1 MKKSLLLLVTLF
13 TALFAGA
20 ETIDNKTATWTAAA
34 NGTLTL
40 TSGTYTLTASKAEG
54 KTVPM
59 HHKDGDIRVYAK
71 GILTV
76 TTTGANMKSI
86 VFNIAKTGIYVQADM
101 SASTGTV
108 TVDTTAMT
116 VTWTGDANNVILTV
130 GKKATYGREKNKN
143 GQFRF
148 IKAEITANGT
158 SSSGETG
165 GTQTATEMTIA
176 SLNALTADQAN
187 VRLKFTNAKVLGSHT
202 TKKGAKSIYVREG
215 DKAIILFNTGLELND
230 NAVLNGY
237 VDVDFKV
244 YNGMPEVVKN
254 AQTSASNLTVT
265 ESTEEAKPVETTIAE
280 LNAKNHL
287 ADLVVLKG
295 VTIESEKSGKYTNY
309 YAVSGSDR
317 IQLFGGVDVKDY
329 VNGKK
334 YDVVAIFNQI
344 FKGTTSEIA
353 PTKVTEATA
362 TGISTIQEAQKVVVY
377 DLQGR
382 RVQKAEKGL
391 FIINGKKV
399 LVK

>member
-20 ETIDNKTATWTAAA
+20 ETIDNKTATWTAA
-34 NGTLTL
+34 GDGLTL
-40 TSGTYTLTASKAEG
+40 TSGTYTLTASKATG
-54 KTVPM
+54 KTVPA

-71 GILTV
+71 GTLTV

-130 GKKATYGREKNKN
+130 GKKATYGREKDKN

-244 YNGMPEVVKN
+244 YNGMPQAVKN
-254 AQTSASNLTVT
+254 AQTNAGNLTVT
-265 ESTEEAKPVETTIAE
+265 ESTEEAMPVETTIAE

-344 FKGTTSEIA
+344 FKGTTPEIA
-353 PTKVTEATA
+353 PTKVTESNS
-362 TGISTIQEAQKVVVY
+362 TGISTIKEAQKVVVY

>member
-20 ETIDNKTATWTAAA
+20 ETIDNKTATWTAA
-34 NGTLTL
+34 GDGLTL
-40 TSGTYTLTASKAEG
+40 TSGTYTLTASKATGE
-54 KTVPM
+54 TVPA

-71 GILTV
+71 GTLTV

-86 VFNIAKTGIYVQADM
+86 VFNIAKTGIYNQADM

-116 VTWTGDANNVILTV
+116 VTWTGDANNVVLTV
-130 GKKATYGREKNKN
+130 GDKATYGRQSTKN

-265 ESTEEAKPVETTIAE
+265 ESTEEAMPVETTIAE

-295 VTIESEKSGKYTNY
+295 VTIESEQSGKYTNY
-309 YAVSGSDR
+309 YAVSGSER

-353 PTKVTEATA
+353 PTKVTETPA

>member
-20 ETIDNKTATWTAAA
+20 ETIDNKTATWTAA
-34 NGTLTL
+34 GDGLTL
-40 TSGTYTLTASKAEG
+40 TSGTYTLTASKATG
-54 KTVPM
+54 KTVPA

-71 GILTV
+71 GTLTV

-116 VTWTGDANNVILTV
+116 VTWTGDANNVVLTV
-130 GKKATYGREKNKN
+130 GDKATYGRQSTKN

-202 TKKGAKSIYVREG
+202 TKKGVKSIYVREG

-265 ESTEEAKPVETTIAE
+265 ESTEEAMPVETTIAE

-295 VTIESEKSGKYTNY
+295 VTIESEQSGKYINY
-309 YAVSGSDR
+309 YAVSGSER

-344 FKGTTSEIA
+344 FKGTTPEIA

-362 TGISTIQEAQKVVVY
+362 TGISTIEAAQKVVVY
-377 DLQGR
+377 DLQGC

>member
-20 ETIDNKTATWTAAA
+20 ETIDNKTATWTAA
-34 NGTLTL
+34 GDGLTL
-40 TSGTYTLTASKAEG
+40 TSGTYTLTASKATG
-54 KTVPM
+54 KTVPA

-71 GILTV
+71 GTLTV

-116 VTWTGDANNVILTV
+116 VTWTGDANNVVLTV
-130 GKKATYGREKNKN
+130 GDKATYGRQSTKN

-265 ESTEEAKPVETTIAE
+265 ESTEEAMPVETTIAE

-295 VTIESEKSGKYTNY
+295 VTIESERSGKYTNY

-317 IQLFGGVDVKDY
+317 IQLFGGVEVKDY

-344 FKGTTSEIA
+344 FKGTTPEIA

>member
-20 ETIDNKTATWTAAA
+20 ETIDNKTATWTAA
-34 NGTLTL
+34 GDGLTL
-40 TSGTYTLTASKAEG
+40 TSGTYTLTASKATG
-54 KTVPM
+54 KTVPA

-71 GILTV
+71 GTLTV

-116 VTWTGDANNVILTV
+116 VTWTGDANNVVLTV
-130 GKKATYGREKNKN
+130 GDKATYGRQSTKN

-265 ESTEEAKPVETTIAE
+265 ESTEEAMPVETTIAE

-344 FKGTTSEIA
+344 FKGTTPEIA
-353 PTKVTEATA
+353 PTKVTESNS
-362 TGISTIQEAQKVVVY
+362 TGISTIKEAQKVVVY

>member
-20 ETIDNKTATWTAAA
+20 ETIDNKTATWTAA
-34 NGTLTL
+34 GDGLTL
-40 TSGTYTLTASKAEG
+40 TSGTYTLTASKATG
-54 KTVPM
+54 KTVPA

-71 GILTV
+71 GTLTV

-116 VTWTGDANNVILTV
+116 VTWTGDANNVVLTV
-130 GKKATYGREKNKN
+130 GDKATYGRQSTKN

-265 ESTEEAKPVETTIAE
+265 ESTEEAMPVETTIAE

-295 VTIESEKSGKYTNY
+295 VTIESEQSGKYTNY

-317 IQLFGGVDVKDY
+317 IQLFGGIDVKDY

-344 FKGTTSEIA
+344 FKGTTPEIA

>member
-59 HHKDGDIRVYAK
+59 KY
-71 GILTV
+71 
-76 TTTGANMKSI
+76 I
-86 VFNIAKTGIYVQADM
+86 VFIIAKTGIYVQADM

-116 VTWTGDANNVILTV
+116 VTWTGDANNVVLTV

-202 TKKGAKSIYVREG
+202 TKKGVKSIYVREG

-244 YNGMPEVVKN
+244 YNGMPQVVKN

-265 ESTEEAKPVETTIAE
+265 ESTEEAMPVETTIAE

-353 PTKVTEATA
+353 PTKVTETPA

>member
-20 ETIDNKTATWTAAA
+20 ETIDNKTATWTAA
-34 NGTLTL
+34 GDGLTL
-40 TSGTYTLTASKAEG
+40 TSGTYTLTASKATG
-54 KTVPM
+54 KTVPA

-71 GILTV
+71 GTLTV

-116 VTWTGDANNVILTV
+116 VTWTGDANNVVLTV
-130 GKKATYGREKNKN
+130 GDKATYGRQSTKN

-265 ESTEEAKPVETTIAE
+265 ESTEEAMPVETTIAE

-295 VTIESEKSGKYTNY
+295 VTIESERSGKYTNY

-344 FKGTTSEIA
+344 FKGTTPEIA

-399 LVK
+399 LMK

>member
-20 ETIDNKTATWTAAA
+20 ETIDNKTATWTAA
-34 NGTLTL
+34 GDGLTL
-40 TSGTYTLTASKAEG
+40 TSGTYTLTASKATG
-54 KTVPM
+54 KTVPA

-71 GILTV
+71 GTLTV

-116 VTWTGDANNVILTV
+116 VTWTGDANNVVLTV
-130 GKKATYGREKNKN
+130 GDKATYGRQSTKN

-265 ESTEEAKPVETTIAE
+265 ESTEEAMPVETTIAE

-295 VTIESEKSGKYTNY
+295 VTIESEQSGKYTNY
-309 YAVSGSDR
+309 YAVSGSER

-344 FKGTTSEIA
+344 FKGTTPEIA

>member
-20 ETIDNKTATWTAAA
+20 ETIDNKTATWTAA
-34 NGTLTL
+34 GDGLTL
-40 TSGTYTLTASKAEG
+40 TSGTYTLTASKATG
-54 KTVPM
+54 KTVPA

-71 GILTV
+71 GTLTV

-116 VTWTGDANNVILTV
+116 VTWTGDANNVVLTV
-130 GKKATYGREKNKN
+130 GDKATYGRQSTKN

-265 ESTEEAKPVETTIAE
+265 ESTEEAMPVETTIAE

-344 FKGTTSEIA
+344 FKGTTPEIA

>member
-20 ETIDNKTATWTAAA
+20 ETIDNKTATWTAA
-34 NGTLTL
+34 GDGLTL
-40 TSGTYTLTASKAEG
+40 TSGTYTLTASKATG
-54 KTVPM
+54 KTVPA

-71 GILTV
+71 GTLTV

-116 VTWTGDANNVILTV
+116 VTWTGDANNVVLTV
-130 GKKATYGREKNKN
+130 GDKATYGRQSTKN

-265 ESTEEAKPVETTIAE
+265 ESTEEAMPVETTIAE

-295 VTIESEKSGKYTNY
+295 VTIESEQSGKYTNY
-309 YAVSGSDR
+309 YAVSGSER

-344 FKGTTSEIA
+344 FKGTTPEIA

-382 RVQKAEKGL
+382 RVQKAEKGF

>member
-20 ETIDNKTATWTAAA
+20 ETIDNKTATWTAA
-34 NGTLTL
+34 GDGLTL
-40 TSGTYTLTASKAEG
+40 TSDTYTLTASKATG
-54 KTVPM
+54 KTVPA

-71 GILTV
+71 GTLTV

-116 VTWTGDANNVILTV
+116 VTWTGDANNVVLTV
-130 GKKATYGREKNKN
+130 GDKATYGRQSTKN

-265 ESTEEAKPVETTIAE
+265 ESTEEAMPVETTIAE

-295 VTIESEKSGKYTNY
+295 VTIELERSGKYTNY

-317 IQLFGGVDVKDY
+317 IQLFGGVEVKDY

-344 FKGTTSEIA
+344 FKGTTPEIA

-362 TGISTIQEAQKVVVY
+362 TGISTIESAQKVVVY